1 MSQFEEMSEISMN
14 QYVLLVCKIDRSM
27 VYIGQIIELMP
38 SIKIYIP
45 ELDDDSTDPMPFTIT
60 RIYNSK
66 IFQKTSASIS
76 KISKH
81 CMKLFDENTTILWQP
96 PSFPVFSLL
105 AQLLIQWQIMKVTVL
120 VISLDA
126 DALHTELTSLGFKSV
141 KITQKTEEKLLGK
154 CNVVVSMPSAVCC
167 ELLKNYAF
175 QRVVI
180 EGAHQISEIS
190 SLSALVKGC
199 KQLYLI
205 GDPFMPRM
213 QVYSPYCIKN
223 GMGISLLERLYNSG
237 HKTQTFFSRYEDSRQ
252 YRNIMEW
259 ADKYIYNRQLKLME
273 KEMLTPIIKGFP
285 WPSIDYRVCYV
296 HHKYEGIQEQVYL

>member
-1 MSQFEEMSEISMN
+1 MSEFEEMAEISMN
-14 QYVLLVCKIDRSM
+14 QFVLLVCKVDKSI
-27 VYIGQIIELMP
+27 VFIGQIIELMP

-45 ELDDDSTDPMPFTIT
+45 ELDDNNSDPIPFIIT

-66 IFQKTSASIS
+66 IFEKTSASIS

-81 CMKLFDENTTILWQP
+81 CMKLFDQNTTILWQP
-96 PSFPVFSLL
+96 PSYPIFSLL
-105 AQLLIQWQIMKVTVL
+105 AQLLIEWQIMKATVL

-126 DALHTELTSLGFKSV
+126 DALHAELTSLGFKSV
-141 KITQKTEEKLLGK
+141 KITQKTEEKLLVK

-167 ELLKNYAF
+167 QLLKNYAF

-199 KQLYLI
+199 KDLYLI

-213 QVYSPYCIKN
+213 QVSSPFCIKN
-223 GMGISLLERLYNSG
+223 GMGISLL
-237 HKTQTFFSRYEDSRQ
+237 
-252 YRNIMEW
+252 
-259 ADKYIYNRQLKLME
+259 
-273 KEMLTPIIKGFP
+273 
-285 WPSIDYRVCYV
+285 
-296 HHKYEGIQEQVYL
+296 

>member
-1 MSQFEEMSEISMN
+1 MGEELAQVQIQFDASIELRYQLKGVEYYCRNKSLLTAQFCYLLYSKINNLGSNVCLEGMVVSQRNGDNVFMFNCKEPEEIVARKINRRANMSQFEEMSEISMN

-27 VYIGQIIELMP
+27 VFIGQIIELMP

-141 KITQKTEEKLLGK
+141 KITQKTEEKLLVK

-199 KQLYLI
+199 K
-205 GDPFMPRM
+205 
-213 QVYSPYCIKN
+213 
-223 GMGISLLERLYNSG
+223 
-237 HKTQTFFSRYEDSRQ
+237 
-252 YRNIMEW
+252 
-259 ADKYIYNRQLKLME
+259 
-273 KEMLTPIIKGFP
+273 
-285 WPSIDYRVCYV
+285 
-296 HHKYEGIQEQVYL
+296 